1 MMNAK
6 SKTISPA
13 GSTAPNR
20 QAQDRRSNRVRWVLA
35 TGAAAFLL
43 AYFAYSNF
51 GPTKSTPETASP
63 GASLAVTPPPAVAV
77 AKRLVKRPPV
87 GAVRAPETAPSNPPG
102 PPSPAPRVRGSSAAN
117 TAEELVARMGQPDYF
132 SGGVTP
138 QKADELKRSFKQ
150 LAEQGSASLP
160 AIREYLDRF
169 QDIDFDA
176 VGAGKLVG
184 YPSLRIGLLDALGQI
199 GGPEAT
205 GLSLQTLETTGD
217 PQEIAFLAK
226 GLEKQLPP
234 EQLRPATLAAA
245 SDALAQALG
254 GELNGRNLEPLFEV
268 LQKYGDE
275 SVAGLLEQA
284 AGKWNFYATLA
295 LAGLPDGAG
304 VPALLRL
311 AQDAANTGVGNGD
324 SALRPLAQAAML
336 YPAARA
342 ALVEQARLNQIPD
355 NAWPGIVTSL
365 AGNYIQYGK
374 QIFGNTAPPVVWSAD
389 QIQQR
394 VELIDQLLAVAT
406 TPAASEALQNTRAQ
420 VLSKLT
426 KK

>member
-1 MMNAK
+1 MNAK
-6 SKTISPA
+6 SRTISSA
-13 GSTAPNR
+13 GSTTLSG
-20 QAQDRRSNRVRWVLA
+20 QAQDPRGNRVRIVLA
-35 TGAAAFLL
+35 AGVAALLL
-43 AYFAYSNF
+43 AYFAYSNLR
-51 GPTKSTPETASP
+51 PMKSTRETVSPEATLSVAPPPTVTVAKRQVKRPLIEAVRGPETAS
-63 GASLAVTPPPAVAV
+63 
-77 AKRLVKRPPV
+77 
-87 GAVRAPETAPSNPPG
+87 SNTSG
-102 PPSPAPRVRGSSAAN
+102 PPSLAPRGRGFSAAT
-117 TAEELVARMGQPDYF
+117 TAEELVARIGQPDYF
-132 SGGVTP
+132 SGGVSP
-138 QKADELKRSFKQ
+138 QKAEELKRAYKQ

-160 AIREYLDRF
+160 AIREYLQRF

-184 YPSLRIGLLDALGQI
+184 YSSLRIGLLDALAQI

-205 GLSLQTLETTGD
+205 DLSLQILETTGD

-254 GELNGRNLEPLFEV
+254 GELDGRNLAPLFEV

-275 SVAGLLEQA
+275 SVAGLLEQS

-311 AQDAANTGVGNGD
+311 AQDGANSGAGNGD
-324 SALRPLAQAAML
+324 SALRPLAQAAMQ
-336 YPAARA
+336 YPAART

-355 NAWPGIVTSL
+355 NAWPGIVSSTANRFS
-365 AGNYIQYGK
+365 AIRRRRW
-374 QIFGNTAPPVVWSAD
+374 FG
-389 QIQQR
+389 QR
-394 VELIDQLLAVAT
+394 IKSSSGST
-406 TPAASEALQNTRAQ
+406 
-420 VLSKLT
+420 
-426 KK
+426 